1 MAAKFYAVRKGRTT
15 GIFTSWSQCQQ
26 QVTGYP
32 GASFKSF
39 PTRGEA
45 QRFLETG
52 FVGGQADV
60 PQKAE
65 ANAEAVAYV
74 DGSYHAGTGEFA
86 CGAVI
91 FYQGEA
97 FEISQKFNDPD
108 LAAMRN
114 VAGEIKGSEAA
125 IAFCLERE
133 IQSLEIHHDYEGIAK
148 WCTGEWKANKEATK
162 AYRQYYLAS
171 SQRLQI
177 TFVKV
182 KGTFEDSS
190 GTVVDTD
197 WTYVVG
203 SEGLAP
209 GETKSYRLSVPK
221 DYTIRSCTV
230 SILDYD

>member
-15 GIFTSWSQCQQ
+15 GIFTSWSQC

-182 KGTFEDSS
+182 KGHS
-190 GTVVDTD
+190 GDQFND
-197 WTYVVG
+197 RADR
-203 SEGLAP
+203 LA
-209 GETKSYRLSVPK
+209 K
-221 DYTIRSCTV
+221 DALGIP
-230 SILDYD
+230 

>member
-74 DGSYHAGTGEFA
+74 DGSYHAGTGE
-86 CGAVI
+86 
-91 FYQGEA
+91 
-97 FEISQKFNDPD
+97 
-108 LAAMRN
+108 
-114 VAGEIKGSEAA
+114 AA

-182 KGTFEDSS
+182 KGHSS
-190 GTVVDTD
+190 DQFND
-197 WTYVVG
+197 RADR
-203 SEGLAP
+203 LA
-209 GETKSYRLSVPK
+209 K
-221 DYTIRSCTV
+221 DALGIP
-230 SILDYD
+230 

>member
-52 FVGGQADV
+52 FAGGQADV

-91 FYQGEA
+91 FYQAEA

-148 WCTGEWKANKEATK
+148 WCTGEGKANKEATK

-182 KGTFEDSS
+182 KGHS
-190 GTVVDTD
+190 GDQFND
-197 WTYVVG
+197 RADR
-203 SEGLAP
+203 LA
-209 GETKSYRLSVPK
+209 K
-221 DYTIRSCTV
+221 DALGIP
-230 SILDYD
+230 

>member
-1 MAAKFYAVRKGRTT
+1 M
-15 GIFTSWSQCQQ
+15 
-26 QVTGYP
+26 
-32 GASFKSF
+32 
-39 PTRGEA
+39 
-45 QRFLETG
+45 
-52 FVGGQADV
+52 

-65 ANAEAVAYV
+65 ADAEAVAYV
-74 DGSYHAGTGEFA
+74 DGSYNAGTGEFA

-182 KGTFEDSS
+182 KGHS
-190 GTVVDTD
+190 GDQFND
-197 WTYVVG
+197 RADR
-203 SEGLAP
+203 LA
-209 GETKSYRLSVPK
+209 K
-221 DYTIRSCTV
+221 DALGIP
-230 SILDYD
+230 

>member
-1 MAAKFYAVRKGRTT
+1 MCLKKLKRT
-15 GIFTSWSQCQQ
+15 
-26 QVTGYP
+26 
-32 GASFKSF
+32 
-39 PTRGEA
+39 
-45 QRFLETG
+45 QR
-52 FVGGQADV
+52 
-60 PQKAE
+60 PC
-65 ANAEAVAYV
+65 YV

-162 AYRQYYLAS
+162 HTGSIIL
-171 SQRLQI
+171 RLH
-177 TFVKV
+177 
-182 KGTFEDSS
+182 KGC
-190 GTVVDTD
+190 
-197 WTYVVG
+197 
-203 SEGLAP
+203 
-209 GETKSYRLSVPK
+209 KSPL
-221 DYTIRSCTV
+221 
-230 SILDYD
+230 

>member
-97 FEISQKFNDPD
+97 FEKPLCSLKYFDRIS
-108 LAAMRN
+108 LAA
-114 VAGEIKGSEAA
+114 GEKQTYTCVLPRKSFESVLENGQR
-125 IAFCLERE
+125 CL
-133 IQSLEIHHDYEGIAK
+133 L
-148 WCTGEWKANKEATK
+148 
-162 AYRQYYLAS
+162 
-171 SQRLQI
+171 
-177 TFVKV
+177 
-182 KGTFEDSS
+182 
-190 GTVVDTD
+190 
-197 WTYVVG
+197 
-203 SEGLAP
+203 P
-209 GETKSYRLSVPK
+209 GE
-221 DYTIRSCTV
+221 YTIGFSHCGPKQVTAKAAV
-230 SILDYD
+230 QL